1 MKRVIAFVCAFIC
14 LAMLSSCDAPG
25 VYSLNDSLPPLI
37 DSETQY
43 PYVQSVDITN
53 SDGNTVTLVSSGEMD
68 NIRMKF
74 EGIKCVKEKSPEPSE
89 ILYTVTFN
97 TNDGKYTI
105 SVISEDKLII
115 DGVAYDVLRGGA
127 DLFYLASLFN

>member
-53 SDGNTVTLVSSGEMD
+53 SEGNTVTLVSSAEMD

-74 EGIKCVKEKSPEPSE
+74 EGIKCVKEKSPEQSE

-115 DGVAYDVLRGGA
+115 DGVTYDVLRGGA

>member
-25 VYSLNDSLPPLI
+25 VYSLDGSLPPLI

-53 SDGNTVTLVSSGEMD
+53 SDGNTVTLVSSAEMD

-74 EGIKCVKEKSPEPSE
+74 EGIKCVKEKSPEQSE

-97 TNDGKYTI
+97 TNVGKYTI

-115 DGVAYDVLRGGA
+115 DGVTYDVLRGGA

>member
-14 LAMLSSCDAPG
+14 LAILSSCDAPG
-25 VYSLNDSLPPLI
+25 VYSLDGSLPPLI

-43 PYVQSVDITN
+43 PYVQSVDVTN

-74 EGIKCVKEKSPEPSE
+74 EGIKCVKEKSPEQSE
-89 ILYTVTFN
+89 TLYTVTFN

>member
-14 LAMLSSCDAPG
+14 LAILSSCDAPG

-74 EGIKCVKEKSPEPSE
+74 EGIKCVKEKSSEPSE

>member
-25 VYSLNDSLPPLI
+25 VYSLDGSLPPLI

-53 SDGNTVTLVSSGEMD
+53 SDGNTVTLVSSAEMD

-97 TNDGKYTI
+97 TNDGNYTV

-115 DGVAYDVLRGGA
+115 DGVTYDVLRGGA

>member
-25 VYSLNDSLPPLI
+25 VYSLDGSLPPLI

-74 EGIKCVKEKSPEPSE
+74 EGIKCVKEKSPEQSE
-89 ILYTVTFN
+89 ILCTVTFN
-97 TNDGKYTI
+97 TNDGEYTI

-115 DGVAYDVLRGGA
+115 DGVTYDVLRGGA

>member
-1 MKRVIAFVCAFIC
+1 MKRVIDFVCAFIC
-14 LAMLSSCDAPG
+14 LAILSSCDAPG

-74 EGIKCVKEKSPEPSE
+74 EGIKCVKEKSPEQSE
-89 ILYTVTFN
+89 TLYTVTFN

-115 DGVAYDVLRGGA
+115 DGVTYDVLRGGA

>member
-14 LAMLSSCDAPG
+14 LAILSSCDAPG

-43 PYVQSVDITN
+43 PYVQSVDVTN
-53 SDGNTVTLVSSGEMD
+53 SAGNTVTLVSSTEMD

-89 ILYTVTFN
+89 TLYTVTFN
-97 TNDGKYTI
+97 TNDGEYTI

>member
-74 EGIKCVKEKSPEPSE
+74 EGIKCVKEKSPRYSTP
-89 ILYTVTFN
+89 
-97 TNDGKYTI
+97 
-105 SVISEDKLII
+105 
-115 DGVAYDVLRGGA
+115 
-127 DLFYLASLFN
+127 

>member
-25 VYSLNDSLPPLI
+25 VYSLDGSLPPLI

-43 PYVQSVDITN
+43 PYVQSVDVTN

-74 EGIKCVKEKSPEPSE
+74 EGIKCVKEKSSE
-89 ILYTVTFN
+89 QSETLYTVTFN
-97 TNDGKYTI
+97 TNDGEYTI

>member
-1 MKRVIAFVCAFIC
+1 MKRVNAFVCAFIC

-43 PYVQSVDITN
+43 PYVQSVDVTN
-53 SDGNTVTLVSSGEMD
+53 SAGNTVTLVSSAEMD

-74 EGIKCVKEKSPEPSE
+74 EGIKCVKEKTSE
-89 ILYTVTFN
+89 QSETLYTVTFN
-97 TNDGKYTI
+97 TNDGEYTI

>member
-14 LAMLSSCDAPG
+14 LAILSSCDAPG

-53 SDGNTVTLVSSGEMD
+53 SDGNTVTLVSSAEMD

-74 EGIKCVKEKSPEPSE
+74 EGIKCAKEKSSE
-89 ILYTVTFN
+89 QSETLYTVTFN
-97 TNDGKYTI
+97 TNDGEYTI

>member
-25 VYSLNDSLPPLI
+25 VYSLDGSLPPLI

-43 PYVQSVDITN
+43 PYVQSVDVTN

-74 EGIKCVKEKSPEPSE
+74 EGIKCVKEKSPEQSE

>member
-53 SDGNTVTLVSSGEMD
+53 SDGNTVTLVSSAEMD

-74 EGIKCVKEKSPEPSE
+74 EGIKCVKEKSPEQSE

>member
-25 VYSLNDSLPPLI
+25 VYSLDGSLPPLI

-43 PYVQSVDITN
+43 PYVQSVDVTN

-74 EGIKCVKEKSPEPSE
+74 EGIKCVKEKSSE
-89 ILYTVTFN
+89 QSETLYTVTFN

>member
-43 PYVQSVDITN
+43 PYVQSVDVTN
-53 SDGNTVTLVSSGEMD
+53 SAGNTVALVSSAEMD

-97 TNDGKYTI
+97 TNDGEYTI

-115 DGVAYDVLRGGA
+115 DGVTYDVLRGGA

>member
-53 SDGNTVTLVSSGEMD
+53 SDGNTVTLVSSAEMD

-74 EGIKCVKEKSPEPSE
+74 EGIKCVKEKSPEQSE

-115 DGVAYDVLRGGA
+115 DGVTYDVLRGGA

>member
-14 LAMLSSCDAPG
+14 LAILSSCDAPG
-25 VYSLNDSLPPLI
+25 VYSLDGSLPPLI

-43 PYVQSVDITN
+43 PYVQSVDVTN
-53 SDGNTVTLVSSGEMD
+53 SDGNTVTLVSSAEMD

-74 EGIKCVKEKSPEPSE
+74 EGIKCVKEKSPEQSE
-89 ILYTVTFN
+89 TLYTVTFN

-115 DGVAYDVLRGGA
+115 DGMAYDVLRGGA

>member
-25 VYSLNDSLPPLI
+25 VYSLDGSLPPLI

-43 PYVQSVDITN
+43 PYVQSVDVTN

-74 EGIKCVKEKSPEPSE
+74 EGIKCVKEKSLEQSE
-89 ILYTVTFN
+89 TLYTVTFN

-115 DGVAYDVLRGGA
+115 DGVTYDVLRGGA

>member
-53 SDGNTVTLVSSGEMD
+53 SDGNTVTLVSSAEMD

-115 DGVAYDVLRGGA
+115 DGVTYDVLRGGA

>member
-25 VYSLNDSLPPLI
+25 VYSLDGSLPPLI

-53 SDGNTVTLVSSGEMD
+53 SDGNTVTLVSSAEMD

-74 EGIKCVKEKSPEPSE
+74 EGIKCVKEKSSE
-89 ILYTVTFN
+89 QSETLYTVTFN

-115 DGVAYDVLRGGA
+115 DGVTYDVLRGGA

>member
-14 LAMLSSCDAPG
+14 LAILSSCDAPG

-53 SDGNTVTLVSSGEMD
+53 SDGNTVTLVSSAEMD

-97 TNDGKYTI
+97 TNDGEYTI

>member
-25 VYSLNDSLPPLI
+25 VYSLDGSLPPLI

-74 EGIKCVKEKSPEPSE
+74 EGIKCAKEKSPEQSE
-89 ILYTVTFN
+89 TLYTVTFN

-115 DGVAYDVLRGGA
+115 DGVTYDVLRGGA

>member
-43 PYVQSVDITN
+43 PYVQSVDVTN
-53 SDGNTVTLVSSGEMD
+53 SAGNTVTLVSSGEMD

-74 EGIKCVKEKSPEPSE
+74 EGIKCVKEKSSEPSE

-97 TNDGKYTI
+97 TDDGEYTI

-115 DGVAYDVLRGGA
+115 DGVTYDVLRGGA

>member
-25 VYSLNDSLPPLI
+25 VYSLDGSLPPLI

-43 PYVQSVDITN
+43 PYVQSVDVTN
-53 SDGNTVTLVSSGEMD
+53 SAGNTVTLVSSAEMD

-74 EGIKCVKEKSPEPSE
+74 EGLKCVKEKSPEPSE

>member
-14 LAMLSSCDAPG
+14 LAILSSCDAPG
-25 VYSLNDSLPPLI
+25 VYSLDDSLPPLI

-43 PYVQSVDITN
+43 PYVQSVDVTN
-53 SDGNTVTLVSSGEMD
+53 SDGKTITLVSSGEMD

-97 TNDGKYTI
+97 TNDGEYTI

>member
-14 LAMLSSCDAPG
+14 LAILSSCDAPG

-43 PYVQSVDITN
+43 PYVQSVDVTN
-53 SDGNTVTLVSSGEMD
+53 SDGNTVTLVSSAEMD

>member
-14 LAMLSSCDAPG
+14 LAILSSCDAPG

-74 EGIKCVKEKSPEPSE
+74 EGIKCVKEKSSEQSE

>member
-14 LAMLSSCDAPG
+14 LAILSSCDAPG

-43 PYVQSVDITN
+43 PYVQSVDVTN
-53 SDGNTVTLVSSGEMD
+53 SAGNTVTLVSSGEMD

-74 EGIKCVKEKSPEPSE
+74 EGIKCVKEKSPEQSE
-89 ILYTVTFN
+89 TLYTVTFN

>member
-14 LAMLSSCDAPG
+14 LAILSSCDAPG

-43 PYVQSVDITN
+43 PYVQSVDVTN
-53 SDGNTVTLVSSGEMD
+53 SAGNTVTLVSSAEMD

-74 EGIKCVKEKSPEPSE
+74 EGIKCVKEKSPEQSE
-89 ILYTVTFN
+89 TLYTVTFN

-115 DGVAYDVLRGGA
+115 DGVTYDVLRGGA

>member
-14 LAMLSSCDAPG
+14 LAILSSCDAPG

-43 PYVQSVDITN
+43 PYVQSVDVTN

-74 EGIKCVKEKSPEPSE
+74 EGIKCVKEKSPEQSE
-89 ILYTVTFN
+89 TLYTVTFN

>member
-25 VYSLNDSLPPLI
+25 VYSLDGSLPPLI

-43 PYVQSVDITN
+43 PYVQSVDVTN

>member
-14 LAMLSSCDAPG
+14 LAILSSCDAPG
-25 VYSLNDSLPPLI
+25 VYSLDDSLPPLI

-43 PYVQSVDITN
+43 PYVQSVDVTN
-53 SDGNTVTLVSSGEMD
+53 SAGNTVTLVSSGEMG

>member
-1 MKRVIAFVCAFIC
+1 MKRVIAFVCTFIC

-25 VYSLNDSLPPLI
+25 VYSLNGSLPPLI

-43 PYVQSVDITN
+43 PYVQSVDVTN
-53 SDGNTVTLVSSGEMD
+53 PDGNTVTLVSSAEMD

>member
-53 SDGNTVTLVSSGEMD
+53 SDGNTVTLVSSAEMD

-105 SVISEDKLII
+105 SVMSEDKLII

>member
-14 LAMLSSCDAPG
+14 LAILSSCDAPG

-74 EGIKCVKEKSPEPSE
+74 EGIKCVKEKSPEQSE
-89 ILYTVTFN
+89 TLYTVTFN

-115 DGVAYDVLRGGA
+115 DGVTYDVLRGGA

>member
-14 LAMLSSCDAPG
+14 LAILSSCDAPG

-53 SDGNTVTLVSSGEMD
+53 SDGNTVTLVSSAEMD

-74 EGIKCVKEKSPEPSE
+74 EGIKCVKEKSSE
-89 ILYTVTFN
+89 QSETLYTVTFN

-115 DGVAYDVLRGGA
+115 DGVTYDVLRGGA
-127 DLFYLASLFN
+127 DLFYIASLFN

>member
-14 LAMLSSCDAPG
+14 LAILSSCDAPG

-53 SDGNTVTLVSSGEMD
+53 SAGNTVTLVSSGEMD

-74 EGIKCVKEKSPEPSE
+74 EGIKCVKEKSSE
-89 ILYTVTFN
+89 QSETLYTVTFN
-97 TNDGKYTI
+97 TNDGEYTI

-115 DGVAYDVLRGGA
+115 DGVTYDVLRGGA

>member
-53 SDGNTVTLVSSGEMD
+53 SDGNTVTLVSSAEMD

-97 TNDGKYTI
+97 TNDGEYTI

>member
-53 SDGNTVTLVSSGEMD
+53 SDGNTVTLVSSAEMD

-74 EGIKCVKEKSPEPSE
+74 EGIKCVKEKSSE
-89 ILYTVTFN
+89 QSETLYTVTFN